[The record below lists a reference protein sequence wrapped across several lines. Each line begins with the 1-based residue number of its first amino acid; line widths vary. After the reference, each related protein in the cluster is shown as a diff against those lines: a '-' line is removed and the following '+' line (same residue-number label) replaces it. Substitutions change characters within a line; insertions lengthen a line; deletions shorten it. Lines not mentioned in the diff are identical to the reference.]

1 MDLFPIYTRQARS
14 RTRYKVGYI
23 DSSGEV
29 IVNPTFDE
37 GSEFYEGLAS
47 VKVGRHWGFIDSSG
61 RFVIPPSLS
70 GWGKFHEG
78 LATIPT
84 GRKNLSAVIDQAGNV
99 VIPPKYPYVGR
110 FRDGLALFRNG
121 PGDET
126 TRFGFIDRS
135 GTEVIPAVFH
145 RAKSFSEGMAAV
157 RVGRLWGYIGT
168 NGVFTITPRFDA
180 IRNGPKRSERTQI
193 GGFCEGLA
201 VAWGGNGYGFIDK
214 AGNFVT
220 RSDFEEAEDFR
231 EGRARV
237 KSAPR
242 KRFGY
247 IDRFGSV
254 VIDACFPSASSYFS
268 EGLASVKEKEDR
280 PDYSKGVASV
290 KLDQMAPWGFID
302 VDGKMLIAPRFFS
315 TQNFQGGICLVQTEK
330 TIGYINKNGA
340 YIWEGPYVEYGIV

>member
-47 VKVGRHWGFIDSSG
+47 VKVGRQWGFIDSSG

-70 GWGKFHEG
+70 GWGKFHDG

-84 GRKNLSAVIDQAGNV
+84 GRKNLSAAIDQAGNV

-157 RVGRLWGYIGT
+157 RVGRLWGYIWT

-254 VIDACFPSASSYFS
+254 VSMLVFPPHPRTSRRGWHWLRKKRTDPIIQKA
-268 EGLASVKEKEDR
+268 LR
-280 PDYSKGVASV
+280 PSN
-290 KLDQMAPWGFID
+290 
-302 VDGKMLIAPRFFS
+302 S
-315 TQNFQGGICLVQTEK
+315 TRWPLGDLSMWTGRC
-330 TIGYINKNGA
+330 
-340 YIWEGPYVEYGIV
+340 